1 MRNLSRILLV
11 YVLVALLIPT
21 LITDYL
27 MVRSQKAIYTDL
39 VVHQK
44 NHSLNLLATTLS
56 SPVWNY
62 RIDQVTTIA
71 ESMFEQSDVVAISV
85 YDEVSGSI
93 IYENEKNEKRGKITK
108 TGKASIISH
117 NKQVGTVTI
126 AVSSH
131 SSDMELARQE
141 QIFLYLFVTQFVV
154 SFISIWFLVYW
165 HVLKSLLA
173 LIRKSV
179 LLDVNKKGGKKK
191 KFRFSLEGAYLRIEH
206 TLGEFQKYH
215 AIVNKHVISAK
226 LDSKGIFVHTSD
238 ALTSLL
244 RYEHATLRQ
253 HTFAYLFHKDVEPE
267 LLSRI
272 LMKAMTQGE
281 AQEVMKVVGA
291 DGSIFWFKCTFADDD
306 KDAGKQSYTVVC
318 EDISDEKK
326 IEKLSVTDNLTTLYN
341 RRKCD
346 AIIAQ
351 QIELF
356 RRYGTIF
363 SVIMLDIDHFKQIN
377 DTFGHHAGD
386 RVLQNIA
393 GVLQKNTRTTDV
405 VCRWGG
411 EEFVIICPSMKNQG
425 AFSLAENLKE
435 LISAAKHKTVGHVT
449 ASFGVSDVGQSDTTV
464 EEIVKRA
471 DEALYSAKASGR
483 NKVCNHSVMPISVL

>member
-1 MRNLSRILLV
+1 MRNLSWILLV

-21 LITDYL
+21 LITNYL
-27 MVRSQKAIYTDL
+27 VVRSQKGIYTDL
-39 VVHQK
+39 VIQQK

-56 SPVWNY
+56 SPVWNF
-62 RIDQVTTIA
+62 RIDQVTSIA
-71 ESMFEQSDVVAISV
+71 ESIFEQPDVVAISV
-85 YDEVSGSI
+85 LDEVSGSI
-93 IYENEKNEKRGKITK
+93 IYENKKNENGGEITK
-108 TGKASIISH
+108 TGKAPIISH

-126 AVSSH
+126 TVSSH
-131 SSDMELARQE
+131 SSDKELARQE

-179 LLDVNKKGGKKK
+179 LLDVNDEVNQER

-206 TLGEFQKYH
+206 ILGEFRKYH

-226 LDSKGIFVHTSD
+226 LDSKGLFVHTSD
-238 ALTSLL
+238 ALRSLL
-244 RYEHATLRQ
+244 CYEHATLRQ

-267 LLSRI
+267 LLLKI
-272 LMKAMTQGE
+272 LMKATTQGE
-281 AQEVMKVVGA
+281 AQEVLKVVGA
-291 DGSIFWFKCTFADDD
+291 DGSIYWFKCTFADDD
-306 KDAGKQSYTVVC
+306 KGVGKQSYTVVC

-326 IEKLSVTDNLTTLYN
+326 IEKLAVTDNLTKLYN

-346 AIIAQ
+346 DVIAQ

-363 SVIMLDIDHFKQIN
+363 SVIILDIDHFKQVN

-411 EEFVIICPSMKNQG
+411 EEFVIICPNMKNQG

-435 LISAAKHKTVGHVT
+435 LISAVKDSTVGHVT
-449 ASFGVSDVGQSDTTV
+449 ASFGVSDVGQGDTTV
-464 EEIVKRA
+464 VEIVKRA
-471 DEALYSAKASGR
+471 DEALYNAKASGR
-483 NKVCNHSVMPISVL
+483 NTVCNSNCGICSK